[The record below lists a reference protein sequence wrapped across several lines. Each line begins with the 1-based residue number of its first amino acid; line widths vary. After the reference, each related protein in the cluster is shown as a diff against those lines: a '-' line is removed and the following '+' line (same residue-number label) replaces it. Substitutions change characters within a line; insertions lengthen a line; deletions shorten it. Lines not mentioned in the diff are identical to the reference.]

1 MVETK
6 RKNSTKT
13 FKQQRSV
20 NNPGYTRDLLFIEAN
35 KLTCIPHCWCELTKG
50 PCCTYTPCDAL
61 CCLAHSLLNMSP
73 PLLFFLKIITKDFFL
88 KNTPIYVLCQT
99 RKLWRKTKVEKLV
112 LTMLVKSR
120 LSVTNLSSE
129 NNLPMFWLNAPVII
143 RVKVLYFG
151 RLWQTHGCF
160 IALT

>member
-35 KLTCIPHCWCELTKG
+35 KLTRIPHCWCELTKG
-50 PCCTYTPCDAL
+50 PCCPYAPCDAL

-73 PLLFFLKIITKDFFL
+73 PLLFFLENHYKGFFSQKYAHLCVMSNKKALKKD
-88 KNTPIYVLCQT
+88 
-99 RKLWRKTKVEKLV
+99 
-112 LTMLVKSR
+112 
-120 LSVTNLSSE
+120 
-129 NNLPMFWLNAPVII
+129 
-143 RVKVLYFG
+143 
-151 RLWQTHGCF
+151 
-160 IALT
+160 